1 MIISTEVHMIKTID
15 VKFDFTEDTP
25 YYWDN
30 FKTGASFTD
39 PDIWSPTLRKYQQLL
54 YSKKL
59 PNGEMFNLQQGDN
72 PEYDYLYWKDFRFAS
87 DSIINTYTHNI
98 KLQWL
103 ISEVKNSIKDFNH
116 FQEKYL
122 RESYT
127 IGGEMIFPKRRWSI
141 NQCRGTNSQIKDR
154 FDLTLECIRRYYEN
168 QDSPLNEVL
177 NKDDEFFKLF
187 NDFKGYV
194 DFFYL
199 NDLVTEDYNNIK
211 FYIEFD
217 NFNRSPLPQTVEEW
231 HNLYNAQME
240 FLRARNKRINQSINK
255 VLKYL

>member
-1 MIISTEVHMIKTID
+1 M
-15 VKFDFTEDTP
+15 
-25 YYWDN
+25 
-30 FKTGASFTD
+30 
-39 PDIWSPTLRKYQQLL
+39 
-54 YSKKL
+54 
-59 PNGEMFNLQQGDN
+59 
-72 PEYDYLYWKDFRFAS
+72 
-87 DSIINTYTHNI
+87 
-98 KLQWL
+98 
-103 ISEVKNSIKDFNH
+103 
-116 FQEKYL
+116 
-122 RESYT
+122 
-127 IGGEMIFPKRRWSI
+127 
-141 NQCRGTNSQIKDR
+141 
-154 FDLTLECIRRYYEN
+154 
-168 QDSPLNEVL
+168 NEVL

-240 FLRARNKRINQSINK
+240 FLRARNKRINQSVNK